1 MAEERKHA
9 LLSASS
15 AKRWINCPPSARL
28 SEAFPE
34 STSDYAEEGTLAHDI
49 CELKLRKLFIEPG
62 MPEKTFKTAHNQLK
76 KRGQYDPE
84 MERYTDEYVD
94 YIQKIAYSYPVPPKI
109 VIEKEVHYGHVAR
122 DGYGFSDCIILSG
135 TDCHVVDFKYGK
147 GITVSAEENPQMMLY
162 GLGALELF
170 DAIYDIDTVR
180 MTIYQP
186 RLESVSTW
194 EIPVSDLMEWV
205 ETELK
210 PKAQL
215 ALHGEGEFHCGSWC
229 RFCKAKN
236 TCRARAEEYLRLAQ
250 MEFKPPALLSDEEI
264 AEVLKVADELAR
276 WSADVYAFAT
286 NEAITHGKKWTG
298 FKLVEGRSNRKY
310 TDEEEVAEA
319 AKAAGYTDI
328 YKKSLVGITEME
340 KLMGKK
346 KFAEVL
352 GKLVYK
358 PQGKITLVT
367 ESDKRQEIQTATAEA
382 DFKEENYSNP
392 INYCT

>member
-1 MAEERKHA
+1 MGKHA

-15 AKRWINCPPSARL
+15 SKRWLNCTPSARL
-28 SEAFPE
+28 EEQFGREDAGP
-34 STSDYAEEGTLAHDI
+34 YAEEGTAAHALAEHKVKK
-49 CELKLRKLFIEPG
+49 CLRKRS
-62 MPEKTFKTAHNQLK
+62 
-76 KRGQYDPE
+76 KRPVSDYQCDE
-84 MERYTDEYVD
+84 MEECTDGYASYVMEQVELAKQDCKDPVVLIEQRLD
-94 YIQKIAYSYPVPPKI
+94 YSAYVPEGFGTGDLLIVADKTLI
-109 VIEKEVHYGHVAR
+109 VI
-122 DGYGFSDCIILSG
+122 DL
-135 TDCHVVDFKYGK
+135 KYGK
-147 GITVSAEENPQMMLY
+147 GVAVDAEWNPQMMLY

-194 EIPVSDLMEWV
+194 EILVSDLMEWV

-298 FKLVEGRSNRKY
+298 FKLVEGRSSRKY

-328 YKKSLVGITEME
+328 YKKSLVGITDME

-382 DFKEENYSNP
+382 DFKEEN
-392 INYCT
+392 

>member
-1 MAEERKHA
+1 MGRHA

-15 AKRWINCPPSARL
+15 SKRWLNCAPSARL
-28 SEAFPE
+28 EEQFGREDAGP
-34 STSDYAEEGTLAHDI
+34 YAEEGTAAHALAEHKVKK
-49 CELKLRKLFIEPG
+49 CLRRRS
-62 MPEKTFKTAHNQLK
+62 
-76 KRGQYDPE
+76 KRPVSDYQCDE
-84 MERYTDEYVD
+84 MEECTDEYASYVMEQVELAKQDCKDPVVLIEQRLD
-94 YIQKIAYSYPVPPKI
+94 YSAYVPEGFGTGDLLI
-109 VIEKEVHYGHVAR
+109 VADKTLTVI
-122 DGYGFSDCIILSG
+122 DL
-135 TDCHVVDFKYGK
+135 KYGK
-147 GITVSAEENPQMMLY
+147 GVAVDAEWNPQMMLY

-186 RLESVSTW
+186 RLGSVSTW
-194 EIPVSDLMEWV
+194 EISVSDLMAWV

-215 ALHGEGEFHCGSWC
+215 AIHGEGEFHCGSWC

-264 AEVLKVADELAR
+264 AEVLKVADELAK

-286 NEAITHGKKWTG
+286 DEAITYGKKWTG

-352 GKLVYK
+352 GKLVCK

-382 DFKEENYSNP
+382 DFKEAN
-392 INYCT
+392 

>member
-1 MAEERKHA
+1 MGRHA

-15 AKRWINCPPSARL
+15 SKRWLNCTPSARL
-28 SEAFPE
+28 EEQFTKDTRSV
-34 STSDYAEEGTLAHDI
+34 YAEEGTAAHALAEHK
-49 CELKLRKLFIEPG
+49 LKRL
-62 MPEKTFKTAHNQLK
+62 LK
-76 KRGQYDPE
+76 RRSRRPVSDYDCDE
-84 MERYTDEYVD
+84 MEECTDEYVAYAMEQIELAKQSCKDPVVLIEQHLD
-94 YIQKIAYSYPVPPKI
+94 YSAYVPEGFGTGDLVI
-109 VIEKEVHYGHVAR
+109 VA
-122 DGYGFSDCIILSG
+122 DGSLTVIDL
-135 TDCHVVDFKYGK
+135 KYGK
-147 GITVSAEENPQMMLY
+147 GVAVEAEWNPQMMLY

-194 EIPVSDLMEWV
+194 ELSVGDLMEWV
-205 ETELK
+205 EKELK

-215 ALHGEGEFHCGSWC
+215 AIHGEGEFRCGSWC

-236 TCRARAEEYLRLAQ
+236 TCRARTEEYLRLAQ
-250 MEFKPPALLSDEEI
+250 MEFKVPALLSDEEI
-264 AEVLKVADELAR
+264 AEVLKVADDLAK
-276 WSADVYAFAT
+276 WAADVYAFAT
-286 NEAITHGKKWTG
+286 DEAITHGKQWVG

-328 YKKSLVGITEME
+328 YKSTLVGITEME

-367 ESDKRQEIQTATAEA
+367 ESDKREAVMTATAEA
-382 DFKEENYSNP
+382 DFKEAD
-392 INYCT
+392 

>member
-1 MAEERKHA
+1 MGRHA

-15 AKRWINCPPSARL
+15 SKRWLNCTPSARL
-28 SEAFPE
+28 EEQFGKEDAGP
-34 STSDYAEEGTLAHDI
+34 YAEEGTAAHALAEHKVKK
-49 CELKLRKLFIEPG
+49 CLRKRS
-62 MPEKTFKTAHNQLK
+62 
-76 KRGQYDPE
+76 KRPVSDYQCDE
-84 MERYTDEYVD
+84 MEECT
-94 YIQKIAYSYPVPPKI
+94 
-109 VIEKEVHYGHVAR
+109 
-122 DGYGFSDCIILSG
+122 DGYASYVMEQVELAKQDCKDPVVLIEQRLDYSAYVPEGFG
-135 TDCHVVDFKYGK
+135 TGDLLIVADKTLTVIDLKYGK
-147 GITVSAEENPQMMLY
+147 GVAVEAEWNPQMMLY

-170 DAIYDIDTVR
+170 DCIYDIETVR

-194 EIPVSDLMEWV
+194 EISVPDLMEWV

-215 ALHGEGEFHCGSWC
+215 AIHGKGEFHCGSWC

-264 AEVLKVADELAR
+264 AEVLKVADELAK

-286 NEAITHGKKWTG
+286 DEAITHGKKWTG
-298 FKLVEGRSNRKY
+298 FKLVEGRSSRRY

-352 GKLVYK
+352 GKLLYK
-358 PQGKITLVT
+358 PQGKITLVM

-382 DFKEENYSNP
+382 DFKEAN
-392 INYCT
+392 

>member
-1 MAEERKHA
+1 MGKHA

-15 AKRWINCPPSARL
+15 SKRWLNCTPSARL
-28 SEAFPE
+28 EEQFGREAAGP
-34 STSDYAEEGTLAHDI
+34 YAEEGTAAHALAEHKVKK
-49 CELKLRKLFIEPG
+49 CLRKRS
-62 MPEKTFKTAHNQLK
+62 
-76 KRGQYDPE
+76 KRPVSDYQCDE
-84 MERYTDEYVD
+84 MEECT
-94 YIQKIAYSYPVPPKI
+94 
-109 VIEKEVHYGHVAR
+109 
-122 DGYGFSDCIILSG
+122 DGYASYVMEQVELAKQDCKDPVVLIEQRLDYSAYVPEGFG
-135 TDCHVVDFKYGK
+135 TGDLLIVADKTLTVIDLKYGK
-147 GITVSAEENPQMMLY
+147 GVAVDAEWNPQMMLY

-170 DAIYDIDTVR
+170 DAIYDIETVR

-194 EIPVSDLMEWV
+194 EISVSDLMEWV

-215 ALHGEGEFHCGSWC
+215 AIRGEGEFHCGSWC

-250 MEFKPPALLSDEEI
+250 MEFKPLALLSDEEI

-286 NEAITHGKKWTG
+286 DEAITHGKKWAG
-298 FKLVEGRSNRKY
+298 FKLVEGRSSRKY
-310 TDEEEVAEA
+310 ADEEEVAEA

-382 DFKEENYSNP
+382 DFKEAN
-392 INYCT
+392 

>member
-1 MAEERKHA
+1 MGRHA

-15 AKRWINCPPSARL
+15 SKRWLNCAPSARL
-28 SEAFPE
+28 EEQFGREDAGP
-34 STSDYAEEGTLAHDI
+34 YAEEGTAAHALAEHKVKK
-49 CELKLRKLFIEPG
+49 CLRRRS
-62 MPEKTFKTAHNQLK
+62 
-76 KRGQYDPE
+76 KRPVSDYQCDE
-84 MERYTDEYVD
+84 MEECTDEYASYVMEQVELAKQDCKDPVVLIEQRLD
-94 YIQKIAYSYPVPPKI
+94 YSAYVPEGFGTGDLLI
-109 VIEKEVHYGHVAR
+109 VADKTLTVI
-122 DGYGFSDCIILSG
+122 DL
-135 TDCHVVDFKYGK
+135 KYGK
-147 GITVSAEENPQMMLY
+147 GVAVDAEWNPQMMLY

-186 RLESVSTW
+186 RLGSVSTW
-194 EIPVSDLMEWV
+194 EISVSDLMAWV

-215 ALHGEGEFHCGSWC
+215 AIHGEGEFHCGSWC

-250 MEFKPPALLSDEEI
+250 MEFKTPALLSDEEI
-264 AEVLKVADELAR
+264 AEVLKVADELAK

-286 NEAITHGKKWTG
+286 DEAITYGKKWTG

-382 DFKEENYSNP
+382 DFKEAN
-392 INYCT
+392 

>member
-1 MAEERKHA
+1 MGRHA
-9 LLSASS
+9 LLSDSS
-15 AKRWINCPPSARL
+15 SKRWLNCTPSARL
-28 SEAFPE
+28 EEQFGREDAGPYAGEGTATHALAEHKVKKCLRKRSKRPV
-34 STSDYAEEGTLAHDI
+34 SDYQCD
-49 CELKLRKLFIEPG
+49 
-62 MPEKTFKTAHNQLK
+62 
-76 KRGQYDPE
+76 E
-84 MERYTDEYVD
+84 MEECT
-94 YIQKIAYSYPVPPKI
+94 
-109 VIEKEVHYGHVAR
+109 
-122 DGYGFSDCIILSG
+122 DGYASYVMEQVELAKQDCKAPVVLIEQRLDYSAYVPEGFG
-135 TDCHVVDFKYGK
+135 TGDLLIVADKTLTVIDLKYGK
-147 GITVSAEENPQMMLY
+147 GVAVDAEWNPQMMLY

-170 DAIYDIDTVR
+170 DCIYDIETVR

-194 EIPVSDLMEWV
+194 EISVSDLMGWV

-215 ALHGEGEFHCGSWC
+215 AIRGEGEFHCGSWC

-250 MEFKPPALLSDEEI
+250 MEFKPPALLSDEEV

-286 NEAITHGKKWTG
+286 DEAITHGKKWTG
-298 FKLVEGRSNRKY
+298 FKLVEGRSSRKY
-310 TDEEEVAEA
+310 TDEEEVAEV

-352 GKLVYK
+352 GNIQKLRD
-358 PQGKITLVT
+358 G
-367 ESDKRQEIQTATAEA
+367 ESLGGRTNAED
-382 DFKEENYSNP
+382 DFDAVDVEEDFLA
-392 INYCT
+392 

>member
-1 MAEERKHA
+1 MGRHA

-15 AKRWINCPPSARL
+15 SKRWLNCTPSARL
-28 SEAFPE
+28 EEQFGREDAGP
-34 STSDYAEEGTLAHDI
+34 YAEEGTAAHALAEHKVKK
-49 CELKLRKLFIEPG
+49 CLRKRS
-62 MPEKTFKTAHNQLK
+62 
-76 KRGQYDPE
+76 KRPVSDYQCDE
-84 MERYTDEYVD
+84 MEECT
-94 YIQKIAYSYPVPPKI
+94 
-109 VIEKEVHYGHVAR
+109 
-122 DGYGFSDCIILSG
+122 DGYASYVMEQVELAKQDCKDPVILIEQRLDYSSYVPEGFG
-135 TDCHVVDFKYGK
+135 TGDLLIVADKTLTVIDLKYGK
-147 GITVSAEENPQMMLY
+147 GVAVDAEWNPQMMLY

-194 EIPVSDLMEWV
+194 EISVSALMEWV
-205 ETELK
+205 EMELK

-215 ALHGEGEFHCGSWC
+215 AIHGEGEFHCGSWC

-264 AEVLKVADELAR
+264 AEVLKVADELAK

-286 NEAITHGKKWTG
+286 DEAITHGKKWTG
-298 FKLVEGRSNRKY
+298 FKLVEGRSSRKY

-382 DFKEENYSNP
+382 DFKEAN
-392 INYCT
+392 

>member
-1 MAEERKHA
+1 MGKHA

-15 AKRWINCPPSARL
+15 SKRWLNCTPSARL
-28 SEAFPE
+28 EEQFGREDAGP
-34 STSDYAEEGTLAHDI
+34 YAEEGTAAHALAEHKVKK
-49 CELKLRKLFIEPG
+49 CLRKRS
-62 MPEKTFKTAHNQLK
+62 
-76 KRGQYDPE
+76 KRPVSDYQCDE
-84 MERYTDEYVD
+84 MEECTDGYASYVMEQVELAKQDCKDPVVLIEQRLD
-94 YIQKIAYSYPVPPKI
+94 YSAYVPEGFGTGDLLIVADKTLI
-109 VIEKEVHYGHVAR
+109 VI
-122 DGYGFSDCIILSG
+122 DL
-135 TDCHVVDFKYGK
+135 KYGK
-147 GITVSAEENPQMMLY
+147 GVAVDAEWNPQMMLY

-194 EIPVSDLMEWV
+194 EIPVPDLMEWV

-298 FKLVEGRSNRKY
+298 FKLVEGRSSRKY

-328 YKKSLVGITEME
+328 YKKSLVGITDME

-382 DFKEENYSNP
+382 DFKEEN
-392 INYCT
+392 

>member
-1 MAEERKHA
+1 
-9 LLSASS
+9 
-15 AKRWINCPPSARL
+15 
-28 SEAFPE
+28 
-34 STSDYAEEGTLAHDI
+34 
-49 CELKLRKLFIEPG
+49 
-62 MPEKTFKTAHNQLK
+62 MPEGFGTGDL
-76 KRGQYDPE
+76 
-84 MERYTDEYVD
+84 V
-94 YIQKIAYSYPVPPKI
+94 I
-109 VIEKEVHYGHVAR
+109 VA
-122 DGYGFSDCIILSG
+122 DGIL
-135 TDCHVVDFKYGK
+135 TVIDLKYGK
-147 GITVSAEENPQMMLY
+147 GVAVEAEWNPQMMLY

-194 EIPVSDLMEWV
+194 EISVYDLMDWV

-215 ALHGEGEFHCGSWC
+215 AIHGDGEFRCGSWC
-229 RFCKAKN
+229 RFCKAKD

-250 MEFKPPALLSDEEI
+250 MEFKAPALLSDEEI
-264 AEVLKVADELAR
+264 AEILKVADDLAK
-276 WSADVYAFAT
+276 WAADVYAFAT
-286 NEAITHGKKWTG
+286 DEAITHGKQWAG

-328 YKKSLVGITEME
+328 YKSTLVGITEME

-346 KFAEVL
+346 RFSEVL

-367 ESDKRQEIQTATAEA
+367 ESDKREAVMTATAEA
-382 DFKEENYSNP
+382 DFKEAE
-392 INYCT
+392 